1 MSNWY
6 LELHLGN
13 MLMCVKLLCA
23 HMTTSQGIPHICSS
37 KAGLFT
43 AGNGP
48 GQLTFVLHAISHACC
63 LRLSFTL
70 NHMSGAAFLLLET
83 HCNRDAKVLPSA
95 QRPILLCRKIEVS
108 QISLPWPH
116 RHPLCQAP
124 SLQPTSLSAS
134 SPSQQDRAL
143 GNSLTS
149 HP

>member
-23 HMTTSQGIPHICSS
+23 HMTTSHGIPHICSS

-83 HCNRDAKVLPSA
+83 HCNRDARSKFYPQLSVVF
-95 QRPILLCRKIEVS
+95 CRAGRSK
-108 QISLPWPH
+108 
-116 RHPLCQAP
+116 
-124 SLQPTSLSAS
+124 
-134 SPSQQDRAL
+134 
-143 GNSLTS
+143 SLTFLCPGPTGTLCVRL
-149 HP
+149 HPCSPQASQHPPRANRTQHLATP